1 MPALVGLSLASQPL
15 DPLHQLPAVLAHTQ
29 LTGLA
34 LRGCGLAAVPAA
46 LAEVC
51 GLRSLELSRNPL
63 AAGLEHLSSLQQL
76 TALGLAACALAE
88 LPAAVNCLGALRS
101 LHLRWNRRLR
111 GGLQHLEGANQL
123 TALDLRQCDVA
134 ALPPAMSNLI
144 KLQRLGLSGNCQLAL
159 GISHLAG
166 GWPRCAGLP
175 AGKRRSYIMRGG

>member
-46 LAEVC
+46 LAEVR
-51 GLRSLELSRNPL
+51 GLQSLELSRNPL

-76 TALGLAACALAE
+76 TALGLAACDLSE
-88 LPAAVNCLGALRS
+88 LPAAVNCLGTLRS
-101 LHLRWNRRLR
+101 LNLRWNPRLH
-111 GGLQHLEGANQL
+111 GGLQHLEGTQQL
-123 TALDLRQCDVA
+123 TVLDLRQCGVA
-134 ALPPAMSNLI
+134 VLPPAMSNLK
-144 KLQRLGLSGNCQLAL
+144 KLRRLGLSGNCQLAL

-175 AGKRRSYIMRGG
+175 AGKRSYFMRGG